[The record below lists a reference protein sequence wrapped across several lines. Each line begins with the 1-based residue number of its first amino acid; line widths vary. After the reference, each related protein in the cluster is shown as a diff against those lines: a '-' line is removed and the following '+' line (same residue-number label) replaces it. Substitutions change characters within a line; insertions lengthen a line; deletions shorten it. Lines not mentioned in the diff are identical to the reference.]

1 METLSK
7 LFSSGALVKVLRIF
21 LNNPDA
27 IYEAR
32 DIVLRCKISPESAR
46 RELALLKSIDFVQ
59 QKEHVIKTKRGNKTS
74 RRKTTGYFLNKR
86 FALNN
91 ALRSLLFNADPYRN
105 DEILSKFKNVGRVKC
120 LIVAGVFI
128 QAEGS
133 RIDILMVG
141 DNLKKPSIEH
151 VLHGMEAEVGKEL
164 SYSIMDT
171 TEFKYRFGMYDKFVR
186 DILDYPHEV
195 LLDKLGLK

>member
-7 LFSSGALVKVLRIF
+7 LFSSGALVKVLRLF

-59 QKEHVIKTKRGNKTS
+59 QKEHVIKTIRGKKIS
-74 RRKTTGYFLNKR
+74 RIKSTGYFLNKK

-105 DEILSKFKNVGRVKC
+105 DEIISKFKNIGRVKC
-120 LIVAGVFI
+120 LIVAGVYI
-128 QAEGS
+128 QVEGS
-133 RIDILMVG
+133 RIDILIVG
-141 DNLKKPSIEH
+141 DNLKRSAIEH
-151 VLHGMEAEVGKEL
+151 ALRGMEAEVGKEL
-164 SYSIMDT
+164 SYSIMET